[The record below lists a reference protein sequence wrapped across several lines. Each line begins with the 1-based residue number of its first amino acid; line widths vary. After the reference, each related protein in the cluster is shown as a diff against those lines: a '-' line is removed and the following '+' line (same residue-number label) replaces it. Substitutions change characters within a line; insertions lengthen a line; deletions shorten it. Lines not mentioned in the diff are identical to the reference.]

1 MISVTLEF
9 QIVENPSYD
18 HTMVQQKESRCPWLM
33 TDSIISYPP
42 PLFSVQSF
50 MRKKNEKGLFI
61 YICVMLGILKNIFK
75 GTRWNIFKSLVWH
88 PCLLTKNILKTFL
101 NQFSLSFWIPP
112 EIIGDYWIGLISPT
126 ISIINIWIEKRLRRT
141 GYTKVFEISKVHC
154 PRIAGFF
161 EKTISNSC

>member
-88 PCLLTKNILKTFL
+88 PFLLTKLFWSFSMNSFFWLKISWEL
-101 NQFSLSFWIPP
+101 FWINFHFP
-112 EIIGDYWIGLISPT
+112 
-126 ISIINIWIEKRLRRT
+126 
-141 GYTKVFEISKVHC
+141 FEFHPKLL
-154 PRIAGFF
+154 
-161 EKTISNSC
+161 ETTE

>member
-88 PCLLTKNILKTFL
+88 PFLLTKLFWSSSMNSCFCLKISWEL
-101 NQFSLSFWIPP
+101 FWINFHFP
-112 EIIGDYWIGLISPT
+112 
-126 ISIINIWIEKRLRRT
+126 
-141 GYTKVFEISKVHC
+141 FEFHPKLL
-154 PRIAGFF
+154 
-161 EKTISNSC
+161 ETTE